1 MWNAFFASPCD
12 TIMEKMKDNNPPINI
27 KTLSEQTFELIE
39 AGRYK
44 DAVTLLRRRVGI
56 TPVPGL
62 LGRLNQAESTYR
74 YLLQYF
80 AQGAED
86 PGRERMLG
94 EIRRALLE
102 VADKLERET
111 LASDSSES
119 YFATLRMMRM
129 RHVDVMAAIE
139 SISENNS
146 LAELSI
152 SVGNYPMRV
161 MAQIEDEEGRIFDAL
176 WVGESVT
183 PELYR
188 EMATAMKK
196 GSIPFSTSS
205 LILASAGLGLLK
217 YYNHDAIMML
227 CDVAAAEDPALA
239 ARACVNLV
247 LALDRWH
254 KRLAG
259 DSAIDSRL
267 ESLLEVEGMPT
278 RLRTV
283 IFSLIKTRDTDRVS
297 QKMQKEVIP
306 GLMQFGPDI
315 LKKMKDNL
323 KESSFSDIEGNPEWE
338 ELLRNSGLE
347 DKLRELTEMQSD
359 GADVMMAAFSNM
371 KGYPFFRQLR
381 NWMLPF
387 SIHHTLLRSIQ
398 SIDDSAIASVLEM
411 NGMMCD
417 SDKFS
422 FAFSLAGM
430 PEMQRKLVISQMK
443 AQIEQMREQLK
454 QLEMLKSGHEFE
466 DEVTRYC
473 RDLYRFYKLYP
484 KRAEFFDPFS
494 QFVGFQTIPVLG
506 GSIMSVEDISTVAEF
521 YFKRG
526 YYSDAYPL
534 LVRMSE
540 LVPGT
545 QHVWE
550 KIGFCLEKMQTSD
563 RMAVEAYM
571 KAQLFNP
578 DSKWIS
584 RRLGLCYRRMGDYRN
599 AVDYLK
605 MSLPEDNTFD
615 RRVSLMIADTLMASA
630 KWDEALKELYRV
642 EYETPGDAGV
652 IRRMAVCAFRS
663 MDFDKALS
671 LLESISRIDLSEEDY
686 RLMGHI
692 SFLRRDLQEAMRNYR
707 MTVRPNDKR
716 RLWKTNILSDMDMLE
731 KMGASKSEMILLLEA
746 MAYSLEG

>member
-1 MWNAFFASPCD
+1 MWMILFASTLD
-12 TIMEKMKDNNPPINI
+12 TIMEKMKDNNTPANI
-27 KTLSEQTFELIE
+27 KTLSEQTLELID

-56 TPVPGL
+56 TPLPGL
-62 LGRLNQAESTYR
+62 LGILNHAESTYR
-74 YLLQYF
+74 YLLQYYT
-80 AQGAED
+80 QGAED
-86 PGRERMLG
+86 PGRERMLC
-94 EIRRALLE
+94 EIRRSLLD

-111 LASDSSES
+111 QASDSSET
-119 YFATLRMMRM
+119 YFATLRMMRL
-129 RHVDVMAAIE
+129 RQVDLKSALESAVEKFSMAQLAI
-139 SISENNS
+139 
-146 LAELSI
+146 AA
-152 SVGNYPMRV
+152 GNYPLPLMS
-161 MAQIEDEEGRIFDAL
+161 QLEEEEGRIFDAL
-176 WVGESVT
+176 WVSEAVT

-188 EMATAMKK
+188 ELGKAMKNDE
-196 GSIPFSTSS
+196 IPYSTSS
-205 LILASAGLGLLK
+205 LILAAAGLGLLK
-217 YYNHDAIMML
+217 FYNHDALLML
-227 CDVAAAEDPALA
+227 CDVASAENPGLA
-239 ARACVNLV
+239 ARACVHLV
-247 LALDRWH
+247 LALDRWS
-254 KRLAG
+254 KRMDG
-259 DSAIDSRL
+259 DFALESRL
-267 ESLLEVEGMPT
+267 ESLLEEEGMPT
-278 RLRTV
+278 RLRTA
-283 IFSLIKTRDTDRVS
+283 IICLIKTRDTDRVS

-398 SIDDSAIASVLEM
+398 SIDGNAITSMLEM

-430 PEMQRKLVISQMK
+430 PEVQRKMVMTQMQ
-443 AQIEQMREQLK
+443 AQIEQMQEQLK
-454 QLEMLKSGHEFE
+454 TLESLKAGHEFE
-466 DEVTRYC
+466 DEVTRFC

-484 KRAEFFDPFS
+484 KRSEFFDPFS
-494 QFVGFQTIPVLG
+494 RFVAFQLLPVLG
-506 GSIMSVEDISTVAEF
+506 RSIMSVEDISAVAEF

-526 YYSDAYPL
+526 YFSDAYPL
-534 LVRMSE
+534 LVKVSE
-540 LVPGT
+540 LAPGT
-545 QHVWE
+545 PHVWE
-550 KIGFCLEKMQTSD
+550 KIGFCLEKMQSGD
-563 RMAVEAYM
+563 GVAVEAYM

-578 DSKWIS
+578 DSKWIA
-584 RRLGLCYRRMGDYRN
+584 RRLGLCYRRMGDFRN
-599 AVDYLK
+599 AVDYLR
-605 MSLPEDNTFD
+605 MSLPDDNAFD
-615 RRVSLMIADTLMASA
+615 RRVSLMIADTLMASE

-652 IRRMAVCAFRS
+652 IRRMAMCAFRNS
-663 MDFDKALS
+663 DFDKAMS
-671 LLESISRIDLSEEDY
+671 LLESISHIDLSEEDY
-686 RLMGHI
+686 RLKGHI
-692 SFLRRDLQEAMRNYR
+692 SFLRRNIPEAMRNYR

-716 RLWKTNILSDMDMLE
+716 RLWKTSILSEMGMLE
-731 KMGASKSEMILLLEA
+731 KMGASKGEMLLLLEA